1 MPHVPYQSED
11 MADSSQINS
20 ITQQL
25 ATQRT
30 ESHTTDDRQCITPL
44 LSHIAAVKQDLENL
58 KRRHREWEEE
68 FGEFV
73 SERAS
78 MTADL
83 TNHYSIISS
92 VSISARNTIR
102 RLDTAL
108 NAMELQVVSMQS
120 ADNQSDHSNATAVLG
135 DRTPHGEVACEIPLP
150 ACSVGCD
157 ERTERQ
163 HLDAADDASNDILA
177 DEDCQSEEAPQAELF
192 RNPEHEQP
200 SCQSN
205 DTIASIVQSISP
217 PSNESY
223 AAPAGPGFNDEP
235 RGNAGRA
242 MSIVVVH
249 VDIAP
254 VQFLPTPSFWEGF
267 PPEIFSEAP
276 WLRSTSPDIEP
287 RLPDIDLDTVLSMVA
302 SWREGV
308 VPGGH

>member
-1 MPHVPYQSED
+1 
-11 MADSSQINS
+11 MADSSQVNN

-30 ESHTTDDRQCITPL
+30 ESNTTDDRQCITPL
-44 LSHIAAVKQDLENL
+44 LSHIAAVKQDLEDL
-58 KRRHREWEEE
+58 KQRHREWEEE

-83 TNHYSIISS
+83 TNHYSTINS

-108 NAMELQVVSMQS
+108 NAIELQAVSMQS
-120 ADNQSDHSNATAVLG
+120 AGNQSDHSSDTAVSG
-135 DRTPHGEVACEIPLP
+135 DRTPHGEVACEVPLP
-150 ACSVGCD
+150 ASSVGCD
-157 ERTERQ
+157 ELTERQ
-163 HLDAADDASNDILA
+163 YLDPADDASNHTLA
-177 DEDCQSEEAPQAELF
+177 DEDGQSEAASQAELS
-192 RNPEHEQP
+192 RDPEQEQP
-200 SCQSN
+200 SGQSN
-205 DTIASIVQSISP
+205 DTIASIVQSIPP

-242 MSIVVVH
+242 TSIVVVH
-249 VDIAP
+249 VGIAP